1 MNKILIYN
9 KNNFFF
15 IFIITISFLLKF
27 YYFLNLDS
35 WFDEWNMIY
44 TVDPNISNKLTWER
58 FYGDR
63 GDIFLPEYYPPLNA
77 FLLKF
82 FLKFTNYYTEYARI
96 YSLIFGLS
104 CSLLVYLLAH
114 KISGKKSAY
123 IATIIFGLNLFIIWQ
138 SNEIRPHSFVLF
150 FSLLNL
156 IFFIKILEKKNNL
169 FLNIN
174 YFLFSV
180 LLLSSWPFALTIY
193 FAKTIYILINFKLKN
208 IEYKKI
214 FLLFFLILFFYII
227 INHEY
232 LIYHLNRTEHYTN
245 LEISFFYSFHFR
257 SFFGSIPMGGIM
269 ILLFGILFLKDLK
282 KNFYSEDNINIL
294 LYIIISTYFL
304 TITYSILRAG
314 VISPKYV
321 IFILPLI
328 IIWISHKITLVRFQ
342 KELIILI
349 ILSNIFNT
357 YFYFFENPIDRPPI
371 KKVINHISNNGP
383 NILAMNDSKVFVNAF
398 SNYKS
403 FNDKKLEIINLR
415 ENEINI
421 DSFWFV
427 CLNNARFEI
436 GDKILPIEKKCKII
450 DDRNDFKTIETFKIE
465 DFYIK
470 KYFKIN

>member
-9 KNNFFF
+9 KNNFYIILIVAVSFF
-15 IFIITISFLLKF
+15 LKF

-63 GDIFLPEYYPPLNA
+63 GDGFLPEYYPPLNA

-82 FLKFTNYYTEYARI
+82 FLKFTNYYTEYARV

-104 CSLLVYLLAH
+104 SSFFVYVLAN
-114 KISGKKSAY
+114 KISGKKCAY
-123 IATIIFGLNLFIIWQ
+123 ISTIIFGLNLFIIWQ
-138 SNEIRPHSFVLF
+138 SNEVRPHSFVLF

-156 IFFIKILEKKNNL
+156 ILFFEIIEKRNNL
-169 FLNIN
+169 FLYIC
-174 YFLFSV
+174 YFLFSI

-208 IEYKKI
+208 IEYKKL
-214 FLLFFLILFFYII
+214 FLLFFLILISYIL

-257 SFFGSIPMGGIM
+257 SFFGSIPMGAIM
-269 ILLFGILFLKDLK
+269 ILLFGIFFLKDFK
-282 KNFYSEDNINIL
+282 KNFYSRDNINIL
-294 LYIIISTYFL
+294 FYIIISTYFL
-304 TITYSILRAG
+304 TISYSILRAG

-328 IIWISHKITLVRFQ
+328 IIWISHKITLIRFQ
-342 KELIILI
+342 KEIIILV

-357 YFYFFENPIDRPPI
+357 YLYFFDNPIDRPPFN
-371 KKVINHISNNGP
+371 KVINHISSDST
-383 NILAMNDSKVFVNAF
+383 NILVMVDSAVVVNAF
-398 SNYKS
+398 STYKS
-403 FNDKKLEIINLR
+403 FNDKKLKIISLR
-415 ENEINI
+415 ENKLDI
-421 DSFWFV
+421 DTFWFV
-427 CLNNARFEI
+427 CLNNARFAV
-436 GDKILPIEKKCKII
+436 GDKILPLEEKCKII
-450 DDRNDFKTIETFKIE
+450 DNYNDFKTIETFEIE
-465 DFYIK
+465 DFYVK
-470 KYFKIN
+470 KYTKIN